1 MTIGDGSEKQSPRL
15 IGWKRIAGHLGCSE
29 RTARRWEAE
38 ERLPVHRQVH
48 ESKSTVFAYGEELDA
63 WIQTRQLAG
72 SSAPDPSS
80 VTTVPISRQ
89 TGRRF
94 WMAAASLV
102 LLAGLS
108 VGAFFLWNLPGKNV
122 ETGALTKLTDD
133 PVALDLYQRGRA
145 LWHQRGEEG
154 NRRAILLL
162 EQAVE
167 QDPHFAEAWSALASA
182 WATFPNYADDLP
194 ISQTTSEA
202 LLAAHRA
209 LELDPTLSEP
219 RTLMSEIAAERGEWL
234 RAREIYEEA
243 IRADPGNMT
252 VLVWYAGFYRNVGQ
266 ITKSLELTSRVLAVE
281 PSSPTALSEHAMNTF
296 FMRDKAEGEARL
308 DQLWNEFGFQV
319 SLIWYG
325 KWSALVFREEFEAAI
340 DWGQHC
346 PFEAVC
352 RLFDETARVLQTRD
366 PARQGVLVS
375 DIKSGYQEGLPG
387 FLGVGLLE
395 LLGEVSEMT
404 AVVNDEIDRT
414 GTFVTPVA
422 LYSPRTPAFRE
433 GPDFTDIVTR
443 IGLMDYWQAAGPPD
457 FCAAEPDAHVCRQ
470 LLE

>member
-1 MTIGDGSEKQSPRL
+1 M
-15 IGWKRIAGHLGCSE
+15 
-29 RTARRWEAE
+29 
-38 ERLPVHRQVH
+38 HRQGH

-72 SSAPDPSS
+72 SAAPDPLT
-80 VTTVPISRQ
+80 VTTAPNPAP

-94 WMAAASLV
+94 SMAAAFLA

-108 VGAFFLWNLPGKNV
+108 AGAFFLWNLPGKNV
-122 ETGALTKLTDD
+122 ETDTLTELTDD

-167 QDPHFAEAWSALASA
+167 QDPDFAEAWSALASA
-182 WATFPNYADDLP
+182 WATLPNYADEVP

-202 LLAAHRA
+202 LLAAHKA
-209 LELDPTLSEP
+209 LELDPTLSEA

-243 IRADPGNMT
+243 IRVDPGNMT
-252 VLVWYAGFYRNVGQ
+252 VLVWYAGFYRNVGE
-266 ITKSLELTSRVLAVE
+266 IAKSLELTSRVLAVE
-281 PSSPTALSEHAMNTF
+281 PSSPIALSEHAMNTF

-308 DQLWNEFGFQV
+308 DRLWNELGFQV

-352 RLFDETARVLQTRD
+352 GLFDETARVLQTPD
-366 PARQGVLVS
+366 PARQSVLVS
-375 DIKSGYQEGLPG
+375 DIKSGYQEGLYQEGLPG
-387 FLGVGLLE
+387 FLGVALLE
-395 LLGEVSEMT
+395 LLGEVSEMR

-422 LYSPRTPAFRE
+422 FYSPGTPAFRE

-457 FCAAEPDAHVCRQ
+457 FCAAEPDAHVCQQ
-470 LLE
+470 LRD

>member
-1 MTIGDGSEKQSPRL
+1 
-15 IGWKRIAGHLGCSE
+15 
-29 RTARRWEAE
+29 
-38 ERLPVHRQVH
+38 
-48 ESKSTVFAYGEELDA
+48 
-63 WIQTRQLAG
+63 
-72 SSAPDPSS
+72 
-80 VTTVPISRQ
+80 
-89 TGRRF
+89 
-94 WMAAASLV
+94 
-102 LLAGLS
+102 
-108 VGAFFLWNLPGKNV
+108 
-122 ETGALTKLTDD
+122 
-133 PVALDLYQRGRA
+133 
-145 LWHQRGEEG
+145 
-154 NRRAILLL
+154 RAILLL

-167 QDPHFAEAWSALASA
+167 QDPEFAEAWSALASA

-308 DQLWNEFGFQV
+308 DQLWNELGFQV

-340 DWGQHC
+340 DWGQH
-346 PFEAVC
+346 
-352 RLFDETARVLQTRD
+352 
-366 PARQGVLVS
+366 
-375 DIKSGYQEGLPG
+375 
-387 FLGVGLLE
+387 
-395 LLGEVSEMT
+395 
-404 AVVNDEIDRT
+404 
-414 GTFVTPVA
+414 
-422 LYSPRTPAFRE
+422 
-433 GPDFTDIVTR
+433 
-443 IGLMDYWQAAGPPD
+443 
-457 FCAAEPDAHVCRQ
+457 
-470 LLE
+470 